1 MGGSRRKTLIMRVA
15 FLLVL
20 AVLAT
25 AGLPSSAQSGPT
37 DVSGHWAEA
46 SIQLLLRR
54 NVVNVFPDQTFRPNE
69 PVTRGD
75 FVKWLVV
82 SSGLPPRPGRV
93 SIFADVPSS
102 HPAAAYVDAAVAFG
116 LLPQRPSF
124 LPDAPMQRAEAVSLT
139 VTALGYTFEEAG
151 LASSPLPY
159 DDTVLLPDLTRGAIA
174 VALGSEPPLLREPFA
189 LSFRPADAMTRGE
202 AASLLGAA
210 LMASE
215 QGLRLR
221 YAAPAGAGV
230 DLVVEKRGVLRALP
244 VWRVQIGAF
253 VSEENAQRL
262 AESMRERGLPVFI
275 DLQDAFYKVRV
286 GSFGTSLEAM
296 LAKDLLAA
304 EGFPTWIVQTVPDI
318 ETLPGPFRT
327 AGIIVDPQAGVRLVP
342 AFGDG
347 QRMRRMRPS
356 ELAQR
361 AGALAAANGGFFGT
375 NGDPLGCLMADR
387 EVVSEPDPQRSCAGF
402 TEDGA
407 VMFDRVRFE
416 AIVSTPETSAPIN
429 GVNRDRRNDELIL
442 YRPSFDQ
449 STRTNAFGA
458 EAVVIGN
465 TVASVSDFRGN
476 SPIPRDGFVL
486 SGHGR
491 ARQWIVQTL
500 SPGTAVSL
508 TLRFVPE
515 SGDPRWDRVVHAV
528 GGGPRLLAGGQ
539 VSGTEDF
546 PATIVEH
553 RHPRTAIGVRAD
565 GRIVLLVVDGRQPPH
580 SLGMTMLELAL
591 EMQRQGAVEAMNLDG
606 GGSSTMVVGGRV
618 VNLPSDETGERPVAS
633 VLLVLPTAPPP
644 RAP

>member
-1 MGGSRRKTLIMRVA
+1 MRVA
-15 FLLVL
+15 SLLVL
-20 AVLAT
+20 AIIVT
-25 AGLPSSAQSGPT
+25 AGLPSWAQSGPA
-37 DVSGHWAEA
+37 DISGHWAEE

-54 NVVNVFPDQTFRPNE
+54 NIAAVSPDQTFRPNE

-82 SSGLPPRPGRV
+82 SSGLPPRPGRA
-93 SIFADVPSS
+93 SMFADVPSS

-116 LLPQRPSF
+116 LLPRRPSF

-139 VTALGYTFEEAG
+139 VTALGYTFEEVG
-151 LASSPLPY
+151 LASWPLPY
-159 DDTVLLPDLTRGAIA
+159 DDVALLPELTRGAVA
-174 VALGSEPPLLREPFA
+174 VALGSEPPLLREPLA

-210 LMASE
+210 LLASE

-221 YAAPAGAGV
+221 YAAPAGGGV
-230 DLVVEKRGVLRALP
+230 ELVVEKRGVLRALP

-253 VSEENAQRL
+253 VNEENAQRL
-262 AESMRERGLPVFI
+262 ADSMRERGLPVFI

-296 LAKDLLAA
+296 LAKEELAA
-304 EGFPTWIVQTVPDI
+304 EGFPTWIIQTVPDI
-318 ETLPGPFRT
+318 EALPGPFRT
-327 AGIIVDPQAGVRLVP
+327 AEVIVDPRAGVRLIP
-342 AFGDG
+342 AYGDG

-387 EVVSEPDPQRSCAGF
+387 EVVSEPDPQRSCAGL
-402 TEDGA
+402 TDDGA

-416 AIVSTPETSAPIN
+416 AIVSTPQTSASID

-458 EAVVIGN
+458 EAVISGG
-465 TVASVSDFRGN
+465 TVTAVSDFRGN

-491 ARQWIVQTL
+491 AREWIVQTL
-500 SPGTAVSL
+500 SPGMAISL
-508 TLRFVPE
+508 NLRLVPE
-515 SGDPRWDRVVHAV
+515 SGDPRWDRVVHAI

-539 VSGTEDF
+539 VAGTEGF
-546 PATIVEH
+546 PATLIER
-553 RHPRTAIGVRAD
+553 RHPRTAIGVSND
-565 GRIVLLVVDGRQPPH
+565 GRILLVVVDGRQPPH

-591 EMQRQGAVEAMNLDG
+591 EMQRLGAVEAMNLDG

-633 VLLVLPTAPPP
+633 VLLVLPGAPQPQ
-644 RAP
+644 AP